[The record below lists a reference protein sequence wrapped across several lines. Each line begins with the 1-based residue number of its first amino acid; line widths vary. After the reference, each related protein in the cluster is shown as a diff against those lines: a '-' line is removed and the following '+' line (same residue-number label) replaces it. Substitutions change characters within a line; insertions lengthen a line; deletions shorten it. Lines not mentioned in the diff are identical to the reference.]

1 LNKYSK
7 KLADKI
13 CDTIAGGVPV
23 RAAGELHGVKHS
35 TIYYWKNRHPSFAEK
50 LITARAKAQEHLLG
64 ILKKHAATDVKAAM
78 FLLERCWPEQYG
90 RSWRPY
96 EDRGKSTEGPYGP
109 DYAKRPLTEEER
121 RDQMKKIFGV
131 VDTIKTPTRKYAAL
145 LDYIESPPDHDG
157 EKPVECTPAGIPPAG
172 RSV

>member
-1 LNKYSK
+1 MNKYSK

-109 DYAKRPLTEEER
+109 DYAKPLTEEER
-121 RDQMKKIFGV
+121 QGQIRKIFGV
-131 VDTIKTPTRKYAAL
+131 VDTIKSPTKKYEAL
-145 LDYIESPPDHDG
+145 LDYVEPPPNRKDNPA
-157 EKPVECTPAGIPPAG
+157 PVEVTLAEVPPAG